1 MSRAVQEITI
11 DKEKTFSYL
20 INKNYTIPE
29 QIHHEIQETAR
40 SLAESGK
47 DTMLVRWGNGMEK
60 MLIDSFLSLR
70 DKYPLRLIKITYGED
85 KYNKA
90 LSELAEGLVI
100 SLSEKQQT
108 IEDFMLRNSSAV
120 VCYISRADYKKSK
133 LKKYA
138 EEDPFLE
145 VINLFIPTLKSIMEQ
160 DLYRLID
167 TGGFTPEEIA
177 ARLSDWDP
185 RIPSSTFKKA
195 REFSKVWDAF
205 SQRYADEPEKLK
217 EITVKLLSAMYYYS
231 YMMGYQDSEQYRF
244 KT

>member
-1 MSRAVQEITI
+1 
-11 DKEKTFSYL
+11 
-20 INKNYTIPE
+20 
-29 QIHHEIQETAR
+29 
-40 SLAESGK
+40 
-47 DTMLVRWGNGMEK
+47 
-60 MLIDSFLSLR
+60 
-70 DKYPLRLIKITYGED
+70 
-85 KYNKA
+85 
-90 LSELAEGLVI
+90 
-100 SLSEKQQT
+100 
-108 IEDFMLRNSSAV
+108 
-120 VCYISRADYKKSK
+120 
-133 LKKYA
+133 
-138 EEDPFLE
+138 
-145 VINLFIPTLKSIMEQ
+145 MEQ
-160 DLYRLID
+160 DLYLLIE